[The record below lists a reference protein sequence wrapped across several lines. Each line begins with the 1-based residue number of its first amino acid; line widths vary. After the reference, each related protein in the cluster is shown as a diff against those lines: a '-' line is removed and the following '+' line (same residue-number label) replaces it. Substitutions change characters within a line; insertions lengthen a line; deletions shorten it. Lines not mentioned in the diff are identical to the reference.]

1 MARILIVDDS
11 LAIRMILRTI
21 LESAGHEVVA
31 EAADGRRA
39 LIEYCKHKPD
49 LVTMD
54 MNMPG
59 MAGLEA
65 IEQLMQIDPEV
76 FVLVVSALATKQ
88 MILDAM
94 KLGAKNFY

>member
-65 IEQLMQIDPEV
+65 IEQLM
-76 FVLVVSALATKQ
+76 
-88 MILDAM
+88 
-94 KLGAKNFY
+94 

>member
-49 LVTMD
+49 LVT
-54 MNMPG
+54 
-59 MAGLEA
+59 LCVRIVVVQE
-65 IEQLMQIDPEV
+65 PE
-76 FVLVVSALATKQ
+76 
-88 MILDAM
+88 I
-94 KLGAKNFY
+94 YI